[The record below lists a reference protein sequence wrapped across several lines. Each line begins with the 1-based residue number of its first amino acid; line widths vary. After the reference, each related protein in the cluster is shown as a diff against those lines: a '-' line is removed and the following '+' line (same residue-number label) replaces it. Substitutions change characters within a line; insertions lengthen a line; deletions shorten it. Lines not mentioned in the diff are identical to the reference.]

1 LFIINLNKNKT
12 MKKAY
17 IAILIGFLWVQCIGI
32 VRGAYTDPLI
42 ENENKGEIRGKVVD
56 VNGDPVIGAQVLLS
70 GTLIGEVTDF
80 DGKFVMSNLKEQTYK
95 LVITAVGFSTIEW
108 TVLASKDDVKEVLIQ
123 FQTTG
128 AEFPEIVVLGKSDR
142 LFSKIPG
149 SAAFIGA
156 KEINKVQPLSGNEVF
171 RRVAGLHAVDE
182 EGLGMRLNLGIRGL
196 DPDRSRNVLVLED
209 GIPVALAPYGE
220 PELYF
225 TPTMDRMA
233 GVEVLKGS
241 GQILFG
247 PQTIGGVINY
257 QSLNP
262 PAESKGLV
270 RMNVGQGGFFSTF
283 LSYGNSVGAVGYQI
297 NYLKKRADQVG
308 LTGFDMDDLNTKFLL
323 RLSDKSTLSLKASI
337 YQEISNSTYIGMTQS
352 MYDQG
357 GLDFVH
363 MAPDDLLKVRR
374 IAGSASHDYKI
385 NNKLSLKTTAFAF
398 ETTRNWRRQD
408 FSSNGEE
415 NTKPNN
421 WTGVT
426 WGDESIP
433 NGAIYMRNS
442 TGNRNRRFEVAGLES
457 SLKWEYNVFN
467 LDNKLIVGG
476 RYLHERAYEQRINGS
491 NKTASSGNLVE
502 DEIRTGEAI
511 SAYFQNKTQIN
522 KQWQVHFGARL
533 ENFQYERDILRR
545 SFAGQ
550 VKDTSLVRENTI
562 TEIIPGAGFSY
573 NPWSKFNVFGGVHSG
588 FAPPRVKDAISGA
601 GEVYELDAERS
612 TNWELGLRTEAGRG
626 LFLELTGFYTK
637 FSNQVIPVS
646 ESSGA
651 AGFGL
656 INGGE
661 TTYQG
666 IEGSVVADFGRIFNF
681 DKYTLLLDINYTW
694 VDARF
699 AGDRIFQ
706 GESVVGNRTPY
717 APELL
722 LNSSLTFEAAT
733 GWSIRF
739 TVTHVGD
746 QFTDPVNSIAPA
758 ANGRNGLIESYT
770 IVDASLIVPI
780 GNTGWVVNGAVKNL
794 MDERYIVSRRPQG
807 IRVGMHRFVTA
818 GLTYQF

>member
-1 LFIINLNKNKT
+1 
-12 MKKAY
+12 MKKAF
-17 IAILIGFLWVQCIGI
+17 IAVLMGLLMVQYIGI
-32 VRGAYTDPLI
+32 AKGASTDPI
-42 ENENKGEIRGKVVD
+42 TENVHRGEIRGKVVD
-56 VNGDPVIGAQVLLS
+56 VNGDPVIGAQILLS

-80 DGKFVMSNLKEQTYK
+80 DGKFSISNLKEQTYK
-95 LVITAVGFSTIEW
+95 LIVTAIGFPTIEW
-108 TVLASKDDVKEVLIQ
+108 TVLASKDNIEEILIQ

-149 SAAFIGA
+149 SAAFVGA
-156 KEINKVQPLSGNEVF
+156 KEINKIQPLSGNEVF
-171 RRVAGLHAVDE
+171 RRVPGLHAVDE
-182 EGLGMRLNLGIRGL
+182 EGLGMRLNLGVRGL

-241 GQILFG
+241 GQLLFG

-262 PAESKGLV
+262 PAESSGLV

-283 LSYGNSVGAVGYQI
+283 LSYGNTVGNLGYQI

-308 LTGFDMDDLNTKFLL
+308 LTGFDLDDLNTKFLL
-323 RLSDKSTLSLKASI
+323 KLSDKSTLSLKASI
-337 YQEISNSTYIGMTQS
+337 YHETSNSTYVGMTQS

-357 GLDFVH
+357 GLDFEH

-374 IAGSASHDYKI
+374 LAGSATHEYKM

-415 NTKPNN
+415 NIKPNN

-426 WGDESIP
+426 WGDDSIA

-457 SLKWEYNVFN
+457 SLKWDYNLFN
-467 LDNKLIVGG
+467 MDNNLIIGG

-491 NKTASSGNLVE
+491 TKTASSGNLVE

-511 SAYFQNKTQIN
+511 STYFQNKTQIN
-522 KQWQVHFGARL
+522 NQLQVHFGARL

-550 VKDTSLVRENTI
+550 LRDTSLVRESGL
-562 TEIIPGAGFSY
+562 TEIMPGAGFSY
-573 NPWSKFNVFGGVHSG
+573 NPLSKVNIFGGVHAG

-612 TNWELGLRTEAGRG
+612 TNWELGLRTQAGRG
-626 LFLELTGFYTK
+626 LFFELTGFYTK

-656 INGGE
+656 VNGGE
-661 TTYQG
+661 TTYRG
-666 IEGSVVADFGRIFNF
+666 IEGSVVIDFGRMLNF
-681 DKYTLLLDINYTW
+681 DKYTVLWDINYTL

-706 GESVVGNRTPY
+706 GEPVVGNRTPY

-733 GWSIRF
+733 GWSIRL
-739 TVTHVGD
+739 TATHVGD
-746 QFTDPVNSIAPA
+746 QYTDPVNSLTPSP
-758 ANGRNGLIESYT
+758 NGRNGLIESYT
-770 IVDASLIVPI
+770 IVDASLLVPL
-780 GNTGWVVNGAVKNL
+780 GKTGWIVNGSVKNL
-794 MDERYIVSRRPQG
+794 MNERYIVSRRPQG